1 MNKNIDIL
9 SNPKSAFWKIST
21 PLYFLFLFNSCY
33 SIVNLFWV
41 SQLSQEAFFAFGVAQ
56 PLIGLITGFGD
67 AVGLGT
73 NSLISR
79 EIGENDL
86 IDSYNS
92 ILHGIVTCLIVG
104 AILALLT
111 FFLKDILNLMNIT
124 TSVDLVIDYL
134 TPLFTFSFLTLL
146 SSLFIN
152 TLQAEGNSKTPT
164 AVIILTNII
173 NLILVP
179 IFTFVLDL
187 GIKGVA
193 YATIVS
199 TLIAVIIF
207 LYVYLSKK
215 TEVVL
220 NFKYFK
226 PGIVYEIFAVSI
238 PDFIINILWS
248 VCMMFINSVLIAQ
261 LGQIGVLLYSTAS
274 QIEQLISSPQ
284 SSFSRSLVTVCGQL
298 FGANEIQKLK
308 EMFHYTLKIAVVFSI
323 ICTVV
328 FFFIR
333 DYGFSLFSVTGVETS
348 VFYIALF
355 GILIV
360 PAENAQKISCKML
373 DGLGKSYH
381 SLILTNSMIIFEII
395 LIKLLAPI
403 LTSGVCVLI
412 GICLTEI
419 IFAIVFYIL
428 VRSILNGENEL
439 EELIEHEKEKHLKL

>member
-1 MNKNIDIL
+1 
-9 SNPKSAFWKIST
+9 
-21 PLYFLFLFNSCY
+21 
-33 SIVNLFWV
+33 
-41 SQLSQEAFFAFGVAQ
+41 
-56 PLIGLITGFGD
+56 
-67 AVGLGT
+67 
-73 NSLISR
+73 
-79 EIGENDL
+79 
-86 IDSYNS
+86 
-92 ILHGIVTCLIVG
+92 
-104 AILALLT
+104 
-111 FFLKDILNLMNIT
+111 
-124 TSVDLVIDYL
+124 
-134 TPLFTFSFLTLL
+134 
-146 SSLFIN
+146 
-152 TLQAEGNSKTPT
+152 
-164 AVIILTNII
+164 
-173 NLILVP
+173 
-179 IFTFVLDL
+179 
-187 GIKGVA
+187 
-193 YATIVS
+193 
-199 TLIAVIIF
+199 
-207 LYVYLSKK
+207 
-215 TEVVL
+215 
-220 NFKYFK
+220 
-226 PGIVYEIFAVSI
+226 
-238 PDFIINILWS
+238 
-248 VCMMFINSVLIAQ
+248 MFINSVLIAQ

-284 SSFSRSLVTVCGQL
+284 SSFSRSLVTICGQL

-323 ICTVV
+323 ICTIV

-395 LIKLLAPI
+395 LIKLLSPI

-428 VRSILNGENEL
+428 VRSILNGDNEL

>member
-33 SIVNLFWV
+33 SMVNLFWV
-41 SQLSQEAFFAFGVAQ
+41 SQLSHEAFFAFGVAQ
-56 PLIGLITGFGD
+56 PLIVLISGFGD
-67 AVGLGT
+67 AVGVGT

-104 AILALLT
+104 VILALLT

-124 TSVDLVIDYL
+124 TSIDLVIDYL
-134 TPLFTFSFLTLL
+134 TPMFLFSFLTLL

-164 AVIILTNII
+164 TVIILTNII

-179 IFTFVLDL
+179 IFIFVFDL

-193 YATIVS
+193 YATILS

-207 LYVYLSKK
+207 LYLYLSRK

-274 QIEQLISSPQ
+274 QIQQLISSPQ
-284 SSFSRSLVTVCGQL
+284 SSFSRSLVTICGQL
-298 FGANEIQKLK
+298 FGAKEIQKLK
-308 EMFHYTLKIAVVFSI
+308 EMFHYTLKISFALSI
-323 ICTVV
+323 IC
-328 FFFIR
+328 
-333 DYGFSLFSVTGVETS
+333 VTGVETS

-355 GILIV
+355 GIFIV
-360 PAENAQKISCKML
+360 PAENASKISCKML

-381 SLILTNSMIIFEII
+381 ALILTNGMIIFEII

-412 GICLTEI
+412 GIFLTEV
-419 IFAIVFYIL
+419 IFAIIYYVLI
-428 VRSILNGENEL
+428 RSLLNGENEL
-439 EELIEHEKEKHLKL
+439 EELQLESHAPEK